1 MASRSSSSSQPLL
14 SDRNSNTYEHSQNQH
29 PKVTAYKRAYT
40 ICRSRVKAFLSS
52 SAQHYTVL
60 ALVSLDL
67 LGIFADIIIN
77 LYQCDEGDTNP
88 MWDDVRSSL
97 GIAGLVFSC
106 MFMLEL
112 ILSVWAFG
120 WKYFN
125 SWFHSFDAIVI
136 VAGFTTDVLLHGVL
150 EEVASL
156 VVILRLWRFFKIIE
170 EFSVGA
176 EEQMA
181 GLSFRIEQLESE
193 NSDLR
198 RELKRQKGALDEEEQ
213 IAF

>member
-1 MASRSSSSSQPLL
+1 MASSSAQPLL
-14 SDRNSNTYEHSQNQH
+14 QAHNVALNRNTPHPFVRRLKSIHS
-29 PKVTAYKRAYT
+29 
-40 ICRSRVKAFLSS
+40 RSRRKVKSFLSS

-60 ALVSLDL
+60 TLVALDL

-77 LYQCDEGDTNP
+77 LYQCDILNLP
-88 MWDDVRSSL
+88 PIWDRVRSGL

-106 MFMLEL
+106 LFTVEL
-112 ILSVWAFG
+112 LLSLWVFGFSYLKSKFHIL
-120 WKYFN
+120 
-125 SWFHSFDAIVI
+125 DATVI
-136 VAGFTTDVLLHGVL
+136 LAGLIIDVLLHGVL

-181 GLSFRIEQLESE
+181 NLEVRIERLEDENRNLVQQLKV
-193 NSDLR
+193 R
-198 RELKRQKGALDEEEQ
+198 KRDGDEELGEST
-213 IAF
+213 